1 MKFPSLH
8 TFRDGGVGGGQR
20 NADKLQIPEKLRNL
34 RFWQQFAVHLI
45 PPVCDA
51 VSFDKHVQMKL
62 FA

>member
-1 MKFPSLH
+1 LK
-8 TFRDGGVGGGQR
+8 
-20 NADKLQIPEKLRNL
+20 
-34 RFWQQFAVHLI
+34 FWQRFAVHLS